1 MNVIVDNNTVYFK
14 NEMLKRTRE
23 QNIEFKTLFRVYQ
36 EDNQQLYNKDNKILV
51 KELAQYYMIA

>member
-51 KELAQYYMIA
+51 KELVQYYMIA